1 MPGSIGFHHVDVFTP
16 RPYSGNS
23 LAVFPDAAGLTG
35 SQMDRITKELRHFE
49 SIFLERDGSER
60 GCRARVFD
68 LNEELDFAG
77 HPVIGAAAVLHA
89 LHCPEETEGWTIHLK
104 ARTVTVETRR
114 RGPGHY
120 EAVLDQGAA
129 EFLATPPR
137 EMAEEI
143 ASWFSLSTADLDP
156 ELTSEVVS
164 TGLRYLVLPVRSEAL
179 AKARI
184 SRTDLDAK
192 LGGLGAQF
200 AYLLD
205 ARTLEA
211 RHWNNDGIVEDVA
224 TGSGAGCAAAYL
236 RCHGLIPD
244 GEAATLRQGRFTG
257 RPSEI
262 ILRAHGAGTDIR
274 SVEVG
279 GDVALVGEGRLDVLP
294 ECSQTIQR
302 KGDA

>member
-1 MPGSIGFHHVDVFTP
+1 MPGPIGFHHVDVFTP

-23 LAVFPDAAGLTG
+23 LAVFSEAAGLSG
-35 SQMDRITKELRHFE
+35 FQMERITKELRHFE
-49 SIFLERDGSER
+49 SIFLERHGGER
-60 GCRARVFD
+60 AFRARVFD

-77 HPVIGAAAVLHA
+77 HPVIGAASVLHA
-89 LHCPEETEGWTIHLK
+89 LHGSEETERWTIHLK

-120 EAVLDQGAA
+120 TAVLDQGAA
-129 EFLATPPR
+129 EFLVTPPR
-137 EMAEEI
+137 GMAEEI
-143 ASWFSLSTADLDP
+143 ASWFSLSAADLDP
-156 ELTSEVVS
+156 ELAPEVVS

-179 AKARI
+179 ARARI
-184 SRTDLDAK
+184 ARTDLDAK
-192 LGGLGAQF
+192 LASLEAQF

-236 RCHGLIPD
+236 RRHALIPD

-262 ILRAHGAGTDIR
+262 LLRAHGSGSDIR

-279 GDVALVGEGRLDVLP
+279 GDIALVGEGRLDVLP
-294 ECSQTIQR
+294 E
-302 KGDA
+302 